1 MTNISSSSFIKVQI
15 TCSAL
20 DSKQDK
26 GRYALS
32 VYELWFKEVDF
43 ELSSVLDIMKVFP
56 IMFGTVLLGIE
67 CPLGLERN

>member
-20 DSKQDK
+20 DFKQDK
-26 GRYALS
+26 GRYTLS